1 MENTKSINH
10 AISHRIFLV
19 LHANRLSCLIT
30 DKHKIPIF
38 FETFVEIT
46 SEKMDN
52 LMQTR
57 AYFREIYSSSRL
69 ILDLPKYA
77 LYPAESYLNEEESA
91 LLFKINHRNT
101 VSEQLI
107 ELEEDTRVKAICAV
121 DANIYQSLSHVYPG
135 LRIYHHLHYLM
146 SDTHW
151 VHAKGENMAIY
162 LKGQDLTILVKRNQS
177 LLMTNT
183 YQAENEDEIR
193 YFTMLAAEQTGI
205 DALQGKLFIWPSDF
219 DPMVNEW
226 FKPYF
231 EDIERLEPEP
241 TYFQWLSE
249 EEQVLFK
256 NESILHLALSC
267 ES

>member
-19 LHANRLSCLIT
+19 LHAQRLSCLIT

-38 FETFVEIT
+38 FETFGGIT
-46 SEKMDN
+46 TDKIED
-52 LMQTR
+52 LIQTR
-57 AYFREIYSSSRL
+57 SYFREIYSSSRL

-91 LLFKINHRNT
+91 LLFRINHRNT

-107 ELEEDTRVKAICAV
+107 ELEEDTRVKSICAV
-121 DANIYQSLSHVYPG
+121 DSSIYQSLSRVFPG

-146 SDTHW
+146 SDTQW

-183 YQAENEDEIR
+183 YQAENEEEIR
-193 YFTMLAAEQTGI
+193 YFTMLAAEQTGM
-205 DALQGKLFIWPSDF
+205 DALQGKIFFWPSDF
-219 DPMVNEW
+219 DPMVYKW

-231 EDIERLEPEP
+231 KEIERLDPEP
-241 TYFQWLSE
+241 SHFQWLSE

-256 NESILHLALSC
+256 SASILHVALTC